1 MIFADD
7 AIEELRTLGDLVR
20 WGASC
25 FQEAQL
31 TYGHGTDNA
40 LDEAYSLV
48 RHALHLPH
56 DIPSYM
62 SSCTITKAERRKV
75 VQLLTERVM
84 SRKPAPYLIN
94 EAWFAGLS
102 FYVDER
108 VLIPRSPIGELIEAR
123 FEPWVDPDHVH
134 RILDLCTGGGCIAVA
149 CAFAF
154 PEAQIDATDISDEA
168 LEVATVNVAKYA
180 LEDQVQ
186 LIKSD
191 VFDGLKSA
199 QEILIEGAKLQ
210 YDIIVSNPPYVN
222 AQDME
227 ALTEEFRHEP
237 PLALAAGLDGLDI
250 VKRILQ
256 QAEEFLAP
264 EGLLVVEVD
273 NSYPELIDQYPQLPF
288 VWPEFV
294 NGGHGVF
301 VLTKEQLKGVSPS
314 KSA

>member
-25 FQEAQL
+25 FQEAEL

-40 LDEAYSLV
+40 LDEAFNLV

-56 DIPSYM
+56 DLPSYM
-62 SSCTITKAERRKV
+62 SNCNITKAERRKV
-75 VQLLTERVM
+75 VQLLTDRVM
-84 SRKPAPYLIN
+84 TRKPAPYLIN
-94 EAWFAGLS
+94 EAWFAGLA

-108 VLIPRSPIGELIEAR
+108 VLIPRSPISELIEAH
-123 FEPWVDPDHVH
+123 FEPWIDPDRVH

-149 CAFAF
+149 SAMAF
-154 PEAQIDATDISDEA
+154 PEAHVDATDISDDA
-168 LEVATVNVAKYA
+168 LEVAAMNVERYE
-180 LEDQVQ
+180 LENQVQ
-186 LIKSD
+186 LIQSD

-227 ALTEEFRHEP
+227 ELTEEFKHEP
-237 PLALAAGLDGLDI
+237 PLALAAGHDGLDI

-256 QAEEFLAP
+256 QAYEFLAP
-264 EGLLVVEVD
+264 QGLLVVEVG
-273 NSYPELIDQYPQLPF
+273 NSYPELIEQYPQLPF
-288 VWPEFV
+288 IWPEFV
-294 NGGHGVF
+294 KGGHGVF
-301 VLTKEQLKGVSPS
+301 VLTKEQLKDL
-314 KSA
+314 